1 MRLNGGS
8 LPKHPVL
15 NALTIDVE
23 DYFMVS
29 AFSDVIRFEDW
40 DTYDSRIEK
49 PTMKI
54 LDLLD
59 GHGVK
64 ATFFVLGWV
73 AERHPKLVVE
83 IQRRGHEIACHGYSH
98 RLAYDLSRNEFRE
111 DTRRAKRLLEDLTG
125 EPVAG
130 YRAASYSITK
140 RSLWALDILIEEGFA
155 YDSSIFPIYHD
166 RYGYPE
172 FSRFPEVV
180 RKDGVGEIL
189 EIPLTSLRILGKN
202 FPVAGGGYLR
212 LLPVGFIQWSIRKIN
227 EREARPAVIY
237 FHPWEID
244 PEQPRLNGSML
255 SSFRH
260 RINMDKT
267 FSKVSRLLDTVRF
280 GTIKKAF
287 ADELGEKA

>member
-1 MRLNGGS
+1 
-8 LPKHPVL
+8 
-15 NALTIDVE
+15 
-23 DYFMVS
+23 
-29 AFSDVIRFEDW
+29 DVIRFEDW

-140 RSLWALDILIEEGFA
+140 RSFWALDILIEEGFA

-180 RKDGVGEIL
+180 RKDGAGEIL

-267 FSKVSRLLDTVRF
+267 FSKVSRLLETVRF
-280 GTIKKAF
+280 GTIKEAF
-287 ADELGEKA
+287 ADELGGKA